1 MATVSWPPVTTSC
14 TFSERGSTMVSG
26 PGQNR
31 AASFC
36 AFSGTMLAQRCRYLG
51 LSRWTMTG
59 WSAGRSFSSKMRRT
73 ADGFCAFAPRP

>member
-1 MATVSWPPVTTSC
+1 MPPPNAVSNCCAMGCEGTRMATVSWPPVTTSC

-26 PGQNR
+26 PGQKR

-36 AFSGTMLAQRCRYLG
+36 AFSGTSRAQRCRYFG

-59 WSAGRSFSSKMRRT
+59 
-73 ADGFCAFAPRP
+73 